1 MDIDPL
7 ILVGGL
13 IALVAAAGAALAM
26 NAIAKQRQELRE
38 TTRMLDEALR
48 RQADSVER
56 LAESQAALGGRVGQ
70 IAESSAVAQERLT
83 TALRDQERV
92 LAKRLDD
99 RLADVGKRV
108 GESLEKSSEKSQS
121 SLTELK
127 ERLAVIDAAQKNIT
141 ELSTQVVGL
150 QDILSNKQA
159 RGAFGEIQL
168 SDIVTAALPPNAY
181 DFQVTLD
188 GGVRAD
194 CLLKLPNPPGPIV
207 IDAKFPLES
216 FTALHAATS
225 DAERDAARK
234 ALGADILRHV
244 KAIAEKYII
253 PGVTAESAL
262 MFLPSEAIYA
272 ELHANL
278 GGIVAQSFRERVWI
292 VSPTTLMATLNT
304 VRAVLKDARMREQA
318 HVIRRKCMS
327 CFRISDGW
335 TSAWATWNPTFTK
348 PRRIFARSG
357 FHRTKSPNAVSG
369 SRKSKL
375 ARLNLSCRRILRK
388 FKAHPYNHF
397 KSLLAP

>member
-1 MDIDPL
+1 MDPVI
-7 ILVGGL
+7 VFGGAL
-13 IALVAAAGAALAM
+13 ALLLALGMALVLSVVS
-26 NAIAKQRQELRE
+26 KQRQQLGDTAR
-38 TTRMLDEALR
+38 TLDEALR
-48 RQADSVER
+48 RQAESVER
-56 LAESQAALGGRVGQ
+56 LAEAQAALGGRVGQ
-70 IAESSAVAQERLT
+70 IAESATLSQERLT
-83 TALRDQERV
+83 NTLREQERV
-92 LAKRLDD
+92 LSKRLDD
-99 RLADVGKRV
+99 RLADVGRRV
-108 GESLEKSSEKSQS
+108 GESLEKTSEKSQT

-150 QDILSNKQA
+150 QDVLSNKQA

-194 CLLKLPNPPGPIV
+194 CLLRLPNPPGPIV

-216 FTALHAATS
+216 FTALQEATS
-225 DAERDAARK
+225 DADREAARK

-244 KAIAEKYII
+244 KAIAGKYII
-253 PGVTAESAL
+253 PGETAESAL

-318 HVIRRKCMS
+318 HVIQKEVHVLLQDIERLDKRVGNLESHFHQAEKDIREIRVS
-327 CFRISDGW
+327 SDKITKRGQRIEEIEVGEGEALLPDNTPHIQG
-335 TSAWATWNPTFTK
+335 
-348 PRRIFARSG
+348 
-357 FHRTKSPNAVSG
+357 VSQ
-369 SRKSKL
+369 
-375 ARLNLSCRRILRK
+375 
-388 FKAHPYNHF
+388 
-397 KSLLAP
+397 

>member
-318 HVIRRKCMS
+318 HVIQKEVHVLLQDIGRLDKRVGNLESHFHQAEKDIREIRVS
-327 CFRISDGW
+327 SDKVTKRGQRIEEIEVGEAEPLLQENPPQIQG
-335 TSAWATWNPTFTK
+335 TS
-348 PRRIFARSG
+348 
-357 FHRTKSPNAVSG
+357 
-369 SRKSKL
+369 L
-375 ARLNLSCRRILRK
+375 
-388 FKAHPYNHF
+388 
-397 KSLLAP
+397 